1 MFLTNLSI
9 KRPVFTIVVIIAL
22 LAVGVVSYIGLPI
35 NEYPELSIPEVTV
48 SISLPGTSAEQLES
62 KVTKE
67 VEEAV
72 GQISGV
78 KHITSSIREGVSQTQ
93 VEFVS
98 GTSVDVAAQDIKDK
112 ISSIRGTLPRDIN
125 EPIIEKFDPTAV
137 PIMSFVVTSPL
148 SNKDLSQVVDDKI
161 TKKLNTVKGV
171 GAITTYGGQVREI
184 HIKLDKEKMAS
195 LKVTA
200 AEITQSLQSDNIDV
214 SSGKVSNGDK
224 EVSIRTNGTVKEVSD
239 FLNVLVANRNGI
251 ELRIKDIA
259 QVEDTIQE
267 RDSLSYYK
275 GEETIGVNI
284 IKQSAENTTQVADD
298 LKVAIATIQASLPN
312 DVIIHIIDDN
322 SQVIRA
328 SVAEVRKTILEG
340 CLLAILV
347 VFLFLRNGGST
358 LISAISLPT
367 SIITTFVAMNLMNFS
382 LNTMSLMGLSLSVG
396 LLIDDA
402 IVVIENIVRHLNMGK
417 SPIQAAKDGTSEIG
431 LAVTA
436 TTFTIVAVFLPVS
449 MVSGAIGAYIKE
461 FGITIAVSVLVS
473 LFVSFTLVP
482 MLGSKYVKS
491 ENNESDKK
499 HGPLG
504 KFLLWFNQLF
514 VKLARVYTSIL
525 KVALQHRIKTIAI
538 AMAMFCG
545 SLLLLTSIGTSFIET
560 SDNGKVTIAAE
571 TDGGTTLASA
581 AQTTKKMESI
591 LNKYP
596 GVEYLY
602 STVTAN
608 NINISVQLPDK
619 AQRNESL
626 SETANK
632 MREELKQIPGIS
644 LAISTGSSVITEK
657 AIEYHF
663 TGNDFNQ
670 LIDYSLKAEKVLK
683 KVPGAVDVSI
693 SYKTGK
699 AEAKLEVDRDRA
711 ADLGVSPAVVADTLG
726 TLFGGSLVTYYETE
740 KDRYDVK
747 ILLQDDQRTDFDSL
761 KGICVPGSNGSMV
774 PLNQVTKQVFA
785 TGSTNINRYDKA
797 REIQV
802 DANVFG
808 VSTSTFEA
816 AFNTNLE
823 NETKMP
829 MGIRQVDGG
838 EQEMMAEAIPGLM
851 TALFMGILFIYLIL
865 AAQFESFVDPFAIVF
880 SLPFGII
887 GALLALFLTGS
898 NLSMMTIIG
907 IIMLMGLVTKNTILL
922 IDFTRQR
929 RGEGE
934 ARGAAILEAAS
945 TRLRPIIMTT
955 VAMIFG
961 MLPTALSTGLGSE
974 GRSPMAYTII
984 GGLITS
990 TFLTLIVVPVIYTLL
1005 DDAKGLFKGKTLR
1018 LKDRNRINSENNL

>member
-78 KHITSSIREGVSQTQ
+78 KHISSSITEGVSQTQ
-93 VEFVS
+93 VEFNS

-112 ISSIRGTLPRDIN
+112 ISSIRGALPRDIN

-267 RDSLSYYK
+267 RDSLSYFK

-298 LKVAIATIQASLPN
+298 LKEAITTIQASLPN
-312 DVIIHIIDDN
+312 DVTINIIDDN

-340 CLLAILV
+340 CLLAVLV

-482 MLGSKYVKS
+482 MLASKYVKS

-499 HGPLG
+499 QGPLG
-504 KFLLWFNQLF
+504 KFLVWFNHLF
-514 VKLARVYTSIL
+514 VKLARVYTNIL

-581 AQTTKKMESI
+581 AQITKRMESI

-626 SETANK
+626 SETANR
-632 MREELKQIPGIS
+632 MREEFKQIPGIS
-644 LAISTGSSVITEK
+644 LAISTGSSVMNGK
-657 AIEYHF
+657 AVEYHF

-670 LIDYSLKAEKVLK
+670 LLDYSLMAEKVLK
-683 KVPGAVDVSI
+683 KVPGAVDVNI

-740 KDRYDVK
+740 KDRYDVNV
-747 ILLQDDQRTDFDSL
+747 LLQDDQRTDFDSL
-761 KGICVPGSNGSMV
+761 KGIYVPGSNGSMV

-797 REIQV
+797 REIQI

-829 MGIRQVDGG
+829 MGIRQVSGG

-887 GALLALFLTGS
+887 GALLTLFLTGS

-907 IIMLMGLVTKNTILL
+907 IIMLMGLVTKNAILL

-1018 LKDRNRINSENNL
+1018 LKDRNRIKYENNL